1 LLLLL
6 ITAGICACALV
17 PTSGGLSVERV
28 LQRTLG
34 AESLLDAAEAES
46 EAPQEAAV
54 EVGIEKP
61 TQGAANVRKLA
72 SAAPT
77 KLQWPLKQ
85 MKLSSGFGKRASGKH
100 QGIDLQAAWGTP
112 IYAAADGVV
121 VYAGSQISGYGDT
134 LIIRHR
140 GDIATLYAHAS
151 TIIVKEGELVTRG
164 QAVGY
169 VGDTGNATGPHLHFE
184 VRVHSAPTDPWSFV
198 SIPRRL
204 ATKNIKN

>member
-1 LLLLL
+1 M
-6 ITAGICACALV
+6 AGICACALV

-28 LQRTLG
+28 LQRSLG
-34 AESLLDAAEAES
+34 AESQLGALEQDG
-46 EAPQEAAV
+46 EAPQEAVA
-54 EVGIEKP
+54 K
-61 TQGAANVRKLA
+61 VRNLA
-72 SAAPT
+72 SVTPA

-85 MKLSSGFGKRASGKH
+85 MKLSSGFGRRASGNH

-151 TIIVKEGELVTRG
+151 TILVKEGELVTRG

-169 VGDTGNATGPHLHFE
+169 VGDTGNASGPHLHFE
-184 VRVHSAPTDPWSFV
+184 VRVHSTPTDPWSFV

-204 ATKNIKN
+204 ATKAVKN